1 MDCGVLIMAR
11 PFPKTPHTFQTFE
24 TTSGARIFRIPMNV
38 FPDLWAY
45 AYLILVAG
53 SLVLIDTGSG
63 FGDSNAHLE
72 AGFDQASRAAGR
84 TIRFKDL
91 THILITHG
99 HIDHFGGLGF
109 LRDRTNAL
117 IGIHELDLGNLANYE
132 ERVAIAENRL
142 KAYLVEA
149 GVPLDQR
156 EGILNMYRLNKML
169 SHSVK
174 VDFSYEAKGMRVGS
188 FEMLHVPG
196 HCAGHVVI
204 RLDNILFSGDHVLG
218 RITPHQS
225 PERLTL
231 STGLSHYLDS
241 LDVLEKW
248 AGDLSLT
255 LAGHDDPIPNLPAR
269 LAEIRREHTARL
281 KLTLEFLAEPHTIAE
296 VSEKLFG
303 SVNGYN
309 VLLAIEEAGA
319 HVEYLHQRGLLRIVN
334 VDELESNN
342 GPVVNRFRRINDPVA
357 SKNKPV

>member
-1 MDCGVLIMAR
+1 MDIHSTKI
-11 PFPKTPHTFQTFE
+11 PYTFQTFE
-24 TTSGARIFRIPMNV
+24 TSGGARIFRIPMNV
-38 FPDLWAY
+38 FPDFWAY
-45 AYLILVAG
+45 AYLVLVDG
-53 SLVLIDTGSG
+53 HTVLIDTGSG

-72 AGFDQASRAAGR
+72 AGFNQASRAAGR
-84 TIRFKDL
+84 TIRIEDL

-99 HIDHFGGLGF
+99 HIDHFGGLVF
-109 LRDRTNAL
+109 LRKRTNAL
-117 IGIHELDLGNLANYE
+117 VGIHELDLGNLTCYE

-149 GVPLDQR
+149 GVQEDKR

-174 VDFSYEAKGMRVGS
+174 VDFTYEAKGMRFGS

-204 RLDNILFSGDHVLG
+204 RLHDVLFSGDHVLG

-231 STGLSHYLDS
+231 YTGLGHYLDS
-241 LDVLEKW
+241 LAVLEKW
-248 AGDLSLT
+248 AGGLSLT
-255 LAGHDDPIPNLPAR
+255 LAGHDDPIPNLLAR
-269 LAEIRREHTARL
+269 LAEIRRGHASRL

-296 VSEKLFG
+296 ASEELFG

-309 VLLAIEEAGA
+309 TLLAIEEAGA

-334 VDELESNN
+334 VGELESNN
-342 GPVVNRFRRINDPVA
+342 GPVVTRYQRINDAVT
-357 SKNKPV
+357 KKVKPIYCS

>member
-1 MDCGVLIMAR
+1 
-11 PFPKTPHTFQTFE
+11 
-24 TTSGARIFRIPMNV
+24 
-38 FPDLWAY
+38 
-45 AYLILVAG
+45 
-53 SLVLIDTGSG
+53 DTGSG

-84 TIRFKDL
+84 TIRIEDL

-99 HIDHFGGLGF
+99 HIDHFGGLVF
-109 LRDRTNAL
+109 LHGRTNAL
-117 IGIHELDLGNLANYE
+117 IGIHELDLGNLTCYE

-149 GVPLDQR
+149 GVLEDKR
-156 EGILNMYRLNKML
+156 EGILDMYRLNKML
-169 SHSVK
+169 SHSVR
-174 VDFSYEAKGMRVGS
+174 VDFTYEAKGMRLGS
-188 FEMLHVPG
+188 FDILHVPG

-204 RLDNILFSGDHVLG
+204 RLHNILFSGDHVLG
-218 RITPHQS
+218 RISPHQS

-231 STGLSHYLDS
+231 YTGLGHYLDS
-241 LDVLEKW
+241 LTLLEKW
-248 AGDLSLT
+248 AGGPSLT

-269 LAEIRREHTARL
+269 LAEIRREHAARL
-281 KLTLEFLAEPHTIAE
+281 KLTLEFLAEPHTTAE

-342 GPVVNRFRRINDPVA
+342 GPVVTRYQRINDAVT
-357 SKNKPV
+357 KKVKPIYCS

>member
-1 MDCGVLIMAR
+1 MDIHSTKPLY
-11 PFPKTPHTFQTFE
+11 TFQAFE
-24 TTSGARIFRIPMNV
+24 TSGGARIFRIPMSV

-45 AYLILVAG
+45 AYLVLVDG
-53 SLVLIDTGSG
+53 SIVLIDTGSG

-72 AGFDQASRAAGR
+72 AGFDQAGRAAGR
-84 TIRFKDL
+84 TIRIEDL

-99 HIDHFGGLGF
+99 HIDHFGGLVF
-109 LRDRTNAL
+109 LLERTKAL
-117 IGIHELDLGNLANYE
+117 IGIHELDLGTLTSYE

-149 GVPLDQR
+149 GVQEDKR
-156 EGILNMYRLNKML
+156 EGILDMYRLNKML
-169 SHSVK
+169 FHSVR
-174 VDFSYEAKGMRVGS
+174 VDFTYEAKGMCLGS
-188 FEMLHVPG
+188 FDMLHVPG

-204 RLDNILFSGDHVLG
+204 RLHNILFSGDHVLG

-225 PERLTL
+225 PERLTYY
-231 STGLSHYLDS
+231 TGLGHYLDS
-241 LDVLEKW
+241 LTLLERW
-248 AGDLSLT
+248 AGGSLLT

-269 LAEIRREHTARL
+269 LAEIRLGHTARL

-296 VSEKLFG
+296 VSRELFG

-334 VDELESNN
+334 VDELESHN
-342 GPVVNRFRRINDPVA
+342 GPVVSRYRRINDPVA
-357 SKNKPV
+357 RKVKPM